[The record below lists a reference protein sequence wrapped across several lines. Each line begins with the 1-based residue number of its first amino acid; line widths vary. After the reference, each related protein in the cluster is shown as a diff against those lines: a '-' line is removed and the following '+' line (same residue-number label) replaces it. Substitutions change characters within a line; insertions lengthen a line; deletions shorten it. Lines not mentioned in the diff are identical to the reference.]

1 MGPESGMRNEPTFF
15 GDRRSGDVELHPE
28 GQSPKKKVRPGSL
41 RMALFRYTEP
51 FRGSFR

>member
-1 MGPESGMRNEPTFF
+1 MRNEPTFF

-28 GQSPKKKVRPGSL
+28 RQSPKKKEVRPGSL
-41 RMALFRYTEP
+41 CMALFRHTEP